1 MTETEAK
8 EKYCRIYAEIDLDRI
23 VHNAGLLREKMPGGQ
38 KFIAVVKADAYGHG
52 AARVSEALGGI
63 ADAYAAATVEE
74 AMQLRKSGV
83 KKPIY
88 TLGFIPCSRIADA
101 VKNKIRMTV
110 YERVF
115 AEEVSQTASAMGQTA
130 ELHIK
135 IDTGMRRIGFEADSA
150 AADEIEKIS
159 SLPNIHLE
167 GIFTHLATAD
177 EHDKS
182 ASDRQIGLFR
192 NMIEMLEAR
201 GVRFPVIHCE
211 NSAAIMDCSY
221 RGFTAARAGIAIYG
235 MFPSENLNDMGLD
248 LRPALQLKS
257 RVIYIKKIPA
267 GTPVG
272 YGGTFVTRRPTL
284 LATIPAGYADGVPRA
299 LSNKGS
305 VIIRGQKAPIAGNIC
320 MDQMMADVTDI
331 EGAQKGDEVTIIG
344 ESGGKAISAADT
356 AKLTG
361 TINYEITC
369 GISKR
374 VPRIFYRNG
383 KFVGG
388 SDYFSD

>member
-8 EKYCRIYAEIDLDRI
+8 EKYCRVYAEVDLDRI
-23 VHNAGLLREKMPGGQ
+23 VHNAKLLREKMPRGE

-52 AARVSEALGGI
+52 AAQVAEALSGI
-63 ADAYAAATVEE
+63 ADAYAAATAEE
-74 AMQLRKSGV
+74 ALRLRKSGV

-88 TLGFIPCSRIADA
+88 TLGFIPCGRIADA
-101 VKNKIRMTV
+101 VRNEIRMTV
-110 YERVF
+110 YERSF
-115 AEEVSQTASAMGQTA
+115 AEEVSRIASSMGQTA

-135 IDTGMRRIGFEADSA
+135 IDTGMRRIGFEPDGT

-159 SLPNIHLE
+159 RLPNIHME

-177 EHDKS
+177 EHDKN
-182 ASDRQIGLFR
+182 ASDRQVGLFR
-192 NMIEMLEAR
+192 SMIETLGAR
-201 GVRFPVIHCE
+201 GIKFPVIHCE

-221 RGFTAARAGIAIYG
+221 RGFTAARAGVAIYG
-235 MFPSENLNDMGLD
+235 MFPSDSLNDMGLD
-248 LRPALQLKS
+248 LRAALQLKS
-257 RVIYIKKIPA
+257 RIIYIKKIPA

-272 YGGTFVTRRPTL
+272 YGGTFVTRRPTV

-331 EGAQKGDEVTIIG
+331 AGVKKEDEVTIIG
-344 ESGGKAISAADT
+344 ESGGEKISAADT
-356 AKLTG
+356 AKLAG

-374 VPRIFYRNG
+374 VPRIFFKNG
-383 KFVGG
+383 KFSGC
-388 SDYFSD
+388 SDYFAD

>member
-8 EKYCRIYAEIDLDRI
+8 EKYCRVYAEVDLDRI
-23 VHNAGLLREKMPGGQ
+23 VHNAKLLREKMPRGE

-52 AARVSEALGGI
+52 AAQVAEALSGI
-63 ADAYAAATVEE
+63 ADAYAAATAEE
-74 AMQLRKSGV
+74 ALQLRKSGV

-88 TLGFIPCSRIADA
+88 TLGFIPCGRIADA
-101 VKNKIRMTV
+101 VRNEIRMTV
-110 YERVF
+110 YERSF
-115 AEEVSQTASAMGQTA
+115 AEEVSRIASAMGQTA

-135 IDTGMRRIGFEADSA
+135 IDTGMRRIGFEPDGT

-159 SLPNIHLE
+159 RLPSIHME

-182 ASDRQIGLFR
+182 ASDRQVGLFR
-192 NMIEMLEAR
+192 SMIETLGAR
-201 GVRFPVIHCE
+201 GIKFPVIHCE

-221 RGFTAARAGIAIYG
+221 RGFTAARAGVAIYG
-235 MFPSENLNDMGLD
+235 MFPSDSLNDMGLD
-248 LRPALQLKS
+248 LRAALQLKS
-257 RVIYIKKIPA
+257 RIIYIKKIPA

-272 YGGTFVTRRPTL
+272 YGGTFVTRRPTV

-331 EGAQKGDEVTIIG
+331 AGVKKEDEVTIIG
-344 ESGGKAISAADT
+344 ESGGEKISAADT
-356 AKLTG
+356 AKLAG

-374 VPRIFYRNG
+374 VPRIFFKNG
-383 KFVGG
+383 KFSGC
-388 SDYFSD
+388 SDYFAD